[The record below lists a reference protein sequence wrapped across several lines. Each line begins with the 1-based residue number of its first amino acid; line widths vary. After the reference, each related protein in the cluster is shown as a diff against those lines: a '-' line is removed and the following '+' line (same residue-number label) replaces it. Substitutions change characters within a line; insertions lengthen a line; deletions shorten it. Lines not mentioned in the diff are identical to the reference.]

1 MPMIICKVILK
12 LKWIKNAFYL
22 HLVIKKV
29 TPILMILFL
38 LFIFTI
44 PVVILSAKTINSYQ
58 IFLGNDLENQCI
70 GMNMKKTETKN
81 TTDEYTIYIYIL
93 PRIKLCRS

>member
-58 IFLGNDLENQCI
+58 IFLGNDLKNQCI
-70 GMNMKKTETKN
+70 GMNMKKN
-81 TTDEYTIYIYIL
+81 
-93 PRIKLCRS
+93 